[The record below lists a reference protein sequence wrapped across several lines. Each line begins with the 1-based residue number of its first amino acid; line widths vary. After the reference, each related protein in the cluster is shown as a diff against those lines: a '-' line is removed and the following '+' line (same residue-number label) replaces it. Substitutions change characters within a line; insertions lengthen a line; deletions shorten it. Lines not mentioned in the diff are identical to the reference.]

1 MEILIVKLSAIG
13 DVIHT
18 LPALDTLHHEF
29 PGSNITWLVEEKAY
43 DIIKD
48 HPYLKR
54 VVVSKRKRWL
64 QNLKKTSLWIPTFKE
79 IVGFIRELRLQDYDL
94 IIDFQGLLKS
104 GLLVFLSRGKRKIG
118 YDKTREMS
126 HLFLSER
133 IPQYPLDQ
141 HAVERNINI
150 VRYLAVKPDRV
161 AFAPL
166 EKNPHNLLQSEKN
179 DKFKCGLKH
188 HQSFLTG
195 FAIPISEEDK
205 RKVECFLLSHRIET
219 SRPLITINSQAGWM
233 TKLWQ
238 PLKMAK
244 LSDRL
249 IENYDAQIVF
259 TGGEDDYQSVEDILS
274 LMEHKALN
282 ISGKTGLK
290 EIAYL
295 LSLSDL
301 MITTDSGPM
310 HIASAMGTPTVALF
324 GPTAPWRTGP
334 YCNNAVIIRNN
345 LSCSPCFKRKCDT
358 KACMKEISVERVL
371 DAVEKQLKDK
381 HK

>member
-1 MEILIVKLSAIG
+1 MTLRKMEILIVKLSAIG

-18 LPALDTLHHEF
+18 LPALDALHHNF
-29 PGSNITWLVEEKAY
+29 PESNITWLVEEKSC
-43 DIIKD
+43 DIIND

-64 QNLKKTSLWIPTFKE
+64 KDLKKPSLWYHTLKE
-79 IVGFIRELRLQDYDL
+79 ITVFIIELRSKDYDWV
-94 IIDFQGLLKS
+94 IDFQGLLKS

-118 YDKTREMS
+118 YDRTRELS
-126 HLFLSER
+126 YFFLNER
-133 IPQYPLDQ
+133 IPPYSLDQ
-141 HAVERNINI
+141 HAVERNMNI
-150 VRYLAVKPDRV
+150 VRFLGVKPDRV
-161 AFAPL
+161 AFDPL
-166 EKNPHNLLQSEKN
+166 EKKLNNFGN
-179 DKFKCGLKH
+179 GLKTN
-188 HQSFLTG
+188 QNSTTG
-195 FAIPISEEDK
+195 FTIPIGEEDK
-205 RKVECFLLSHRIET
+205 SKVQRFLSANKIST
-219 SRPLITINSQAGWM
+219 SRLLIAINSQAGWV

-249 IENYDAQIVF
+249 IENYGAQIIF
-259 TGGEDDYQSVEDILS
+259 TGGKDDYQSIEDILS

-282 ISGKTGLK
+282 SSGETSLK
-290 EIAYL
+290 ELSFL

-334 YCNNAVIIRNN
+334 YSNNAIILRNN
-345 LSCSPCFKRKCDT
+345 ISCSPCFKRKCDI
-358 KACMKEISVERVL
+358 KSCMDRISVEEVL
-371 DAVEKQLKDK
+371 DAVVKQLGHGDANN
-381 HK
+381 